1 LSEFSCTGIFQKREA
16 DWSVSVPACRER
28 RFGANKYFS
37 FILAEIC
44 RARFFALARSRQAG
58 RLRSSPL
65 RVFLDF
71 QKSEKFQ
78 FYKSVLPKLAVVC
91 LSFCLLLL
99 TNCKSE
105 TVNQPTAPTREI
117 TDDLG
122 RRVRLPERV
131 TSAVSLAPNLT
142 EIAFAVGAGERLVGV
157 TSFCDYPAEAKKI
170 RRIGDT
176 LAPNIENIIALKPQI
191 VLVSTASQM
200 ENFTATLDRQ
210 GIAYFVTNPNSL
222 DDIYK
227 SVYQIGEIFRRE
239 DRAYQMVDELKKRV
253 ADIEA
258 RTASAADVKVFV
270 QIDKNSLYTVGRDS
284 FITDLINRAGG
295 ESLTKDI
302 ATAYPKISK
311 ETALA
316 LNPEQ
321 IILSESDNNR
331 EPNEVFINS
340 PAMENGKVFHIE
352 ADLLSRPGP
361 RIVDGLERLARA
373 LHPENFE

>member
-1 LSEFSCTGIFQKREA
+1 MSKYSFSKL
-16 DWSVSVPACRER
+16 
-28 RFGANKYFS
+28 K
-37 FILAEIC
+37 FI
-44 RARFFALARSRQAG
+44 FFAFSRG
-58 RLRSSPL
+58 C
-65 RVFLDF
+65 
-71 QKSEKFQ
+71 KSKFALQ
-78 FYKSVLPKLAVVC
+78 TPAVVC
-91 LSFCLLLL
+91 LLVGSFVL
-99 TNCKSE
+99 TNCRRE
-105 TVNQPTAPTREI
+105 TANQSPPAPTREI
-117 TDDLG
+117 ADDLG

-142 EIAFAVGAGERLVGV
+142 EITFAVGAGEQLVGV
-157 TSFCDYPAEAKKI
+157 TSFCDYPEEARRI

-200 ENFTATLDRQ
+200 ENFTKTLDAQ

-227 SVYQIGEIFRRE
+227 TIYQIGEIFRRE
-239 DRAYQMVDELKKRV
+239 EKAYQVVDELKRRV
-253 ADIEA
+253 AEIEA
-258 RTASAADVKVFV
+258 RTADASDVKVFV

-284 FITDLINRAGG
+284 FITDLIRRAGG
-295 ESLTKDI
+295 ESLTEDI

-316 LNPEQ
+316 LNPER

-331 EPNEVFINS
+331 EPNEVFANS
-340 PAMENGKVFHIE
+340 PAVKNGKIFSVE

-361 RIVDGLERLARA
+361 RVVDGLERLARA
-373 LHPENFE
+373 LHPESFE